1 MAERKAYHT
10 DKGVTEMNWS
20 EAIKAMSEGK
30 KVCADHWC
38 SGAHISSTESTSVS
52 KYLWCQFFGFTWELY
67 EEPEISEYEE
77 PEISE
82 YDKLKYGMYAE
93 VLQTISEQ
101 FKELSK

>member
-1 MAERKAYHT
+1 
-10 DKGVTEMNWS
+10 MNWS

-30 KVCADHWC
+30 KVRAHHWINDHY
-38 SGAHISSTESTSVS
+38 ISSTESTSVS
-52 KYLWCQFFGFTWELY
+52 EYLWRQFFGFTWVLY
-67 EEPEISEYEE
+67 EEPAPKK

-101 FKELSK
+101 FKEFSK